1 MYLQSIENVMKRLR
15 SIIDETYMLRDF
27 VPLNLFMLDN
37 RHVKQSIVK
46 LVVQIYDFIIDFYM
60 AVNLNENRA

>member
-1 MYLQSIENVMKRLR
+1 MYLQPIENVMKRLR